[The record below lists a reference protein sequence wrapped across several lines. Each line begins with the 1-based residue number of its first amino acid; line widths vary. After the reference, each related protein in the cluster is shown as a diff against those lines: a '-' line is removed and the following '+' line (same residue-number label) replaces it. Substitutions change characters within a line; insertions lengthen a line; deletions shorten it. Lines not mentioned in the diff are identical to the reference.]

1 MSTLESTAGGETEFT
16 PDSVNPGTPSPS
28 TPPQL
33 GWHEDA
39 SAPPLA
45 PGADAVP
52 IPLPRPGGGF
62 DLLVLAG
69 RGSSRGARLYRGAE
83 SGSDFDAG
91 EILDGLGGLATA
103 CSWPTAEANRAELI
117 GVEAD
122 SGRLSWI
129 AIDRSGP
136 AWRVSRREILADP
149 LGEELGPGRI
159 LHLCGVDWDGDGRP
173 DLIVSYQALAGYW
186 PEGDEFPPALQVGF
200 NRGGGHPGYDDRGSW
215 RGSAPEGLI
224 AWLAPEGTNGSEP
237 PSFRLEGRI
246 ASDEGALELS
256 TRPLAVALP
265 WFSRGGLELIA
276 VGPDGALRTWRNFGG
291 QRPPILMSPLVIQNG
306 GSDRPLRLPEDVVAL
321 APAPRDASG
330 RARLL
335 VGDSRGE
342 IRFLVAEPSAE
353 PAAVGGIRGIR
364 GSKGKAAPRP
374 APKPS
379 APEGGRE
386 SASWSPA
393 LTARDAAVRLGGRT
407 VIAVGD
413 LDGDGDLDL
422 VIGDAAGCLRQADDL
437 GTPGIPQYGL
447 PFELEA
453 LGHPWRAETGPDGR
467 LHGPAEAPLG
477 YACPAI
483 IDWENHGRPDLLV
496 GTASG
501 EVLHFRNNGASTQPR
516 FDLPK
521 PIASQGHP
529 LVTPP
534 RVRPAAADWLGTGR
548 IDLITL
554 DLQGRLCV
562 YPRGEQSEVG
572 APAPLVDRLGR
583 TIRLDGGYGLA
594 GRCTLWAG
602 EFTKPGSI
610 DILVGIGKESR
621 FVLPPLLG
629 LPLRSIDDF
638 GTVLLLERQE
648 DDTLVPRM
656 IRRADGTPLIFG
668 EETCSPAGIAP
679 PADDAAA
686 DPGRLLLFVGS
697 DDGSIHFFRREE
709 LTW

>member
-1 MSTLESTAGGETEFT
+1 MSTLESTAGGETEVA
-16 PDSVNPGTPSPS
+16 PDSINPDSPSPS
-28 TPPQL
+28 PSSPRL
-33 GWHEDA
+33 GWHEGVA
-39 SAPPLA
+39 TPRLA

-52 IPLPRPGGGF
+52 IALPRPDGPGF

-69 RGSSRGARLYRGAE
+69 QGAARGARLYRGTGT
-83 SGSDFDAG
+83 GSDFDAG
-91 EILDGLGGLATA
+91 EDLEGLGGLRTA
-103 CSWPTAEANRAELI
+103 CAWPAPEADRAYLI

-122 SGRLSWI
+122 SGRLAWI
-129 AIDRSGP
+129 VLDRSGTS
-136 AWRVSRREILADP
+136 WRVTGREQMPDP
-149 LGEELGPGRI
+149 LAAELGPGRV
-159 LHLCGVDWDGDGRP
+159 LQLCGVDWDGDGRP

-186 PEGDEFPPALQVGF
+186 PEGDELPPSLQVGF
-200 NRGGGHPGYDDRGSW
+200 NRGGGHPGYDDRGAW
-215 RGSAPEGLI
+215 RGSAPGGLI
-224 AWLAPEGTNGSEP
+224 AWLTSEGATGAEP
-237 PSFRLEGRI
+237 PAFRLVGPI
-246 ASDEGALELS
+246 AADEGPLELS
-256 TRPLAVALP
+256 SRPFAVALP
-265 WFSRGGLELIA
+265 WLSRGGLELIA
-276 VGPDGALRTWRNFGG
+276 VGPDGGLRTWRNFGG
-291 QRPPILMSPLVIQNG
+291 QRPPILMAPLIIQNG

-321 APAPRDASG
+321 APAPRDSSG

-342 IRFLVAEPSAE
+342 VRFLVAEPSAE

-364 GSKGKAAPRP
+364 GSKGKSAPRP
-374 APKPS
+374 APKPAAS
-379 APEGGRE
+379 EGGRE
-386 SASWSPA
+386 SASWGPA
-393 LTARDAAVRLGGRT
+393 LTALDPGVRLGGRA
-407 VIAVGD
+407 VIAAGD

-437 GTPGIPQYGL
+437 GTPGVPQYGL
-447 PFELEA
+447 PIELEA
-453 LGHPWRAETGPDGR
+453 LGHPWRAEPGPDGR
-467 LHGPAEAPLG
+467 LLGPAEPPLG

-501 EVLHFRNNGASTQPR
+501 EVLHFRNNGGGSQPR

-534 RVRPAAADWLGTGR
+534 RVRPAAADWQGTGR

-572 APAPLVDRLGR
+572 APVPLVDRLGR
-583 TIRLDGGYGLA
+583 TIRLDGGYALA
-594 GRCTLWAG
+594 GRCSLWAG
-602 EFTKPGSI
+602 EFTRAGSI

-621 FVLPPLLG
+621 FILPPLLG
-629 LPLRSIDDF
+629 LPLRSVDDF

-656 IRRADGTPLIFG
+656 VRRADGTPLILG
-668 EETCSPAGIAP
+668 EETCSPAGVGAP
-679 PADDAAA
+679 DDA
-686 DPGRLLLFVGS
+686 DRPLLFVGS